1 PMQDIEPFF
10 RWRDRYIAAR
20 DERSP
25 FYGRVYSE
33 FEYSQTIYNYYIHP
47 QWDNF
52 GSATLYAKILFAD
65 YDQHYAIIE
74 LIGEWNDAV
83 NNDVMFLKRE
93 LIDALMTEEI
103 YRFIIIAENVLN
115 FHGDEADYYE
125 EWYEDMQ
132 EYNGWAVILNL
143 QDHVY
148 QEMRETQIDQ
158 YVHFGNIF
166 NDINWRPHE
175 PHRVYEAIEGV
186 LSQETRRIY

>member
-1 PMQDIEPFF
+1 MQDIEPFF
-10 RWRDRYIAAR
+10 RWRDRYIAER
-20 DERSP
+20 DEQSP

-52 GSATLYAKILFAD
+52 GSPTLYAKILFAD

-93 LIDALMTEEI
+93 LVDALINEEI

-132 EYNGWAVILNL
+132 EYEGWAVILNL

-148 QEMRETQIDQ
+148 QEMRETQMDQ
-158 YVHFGNIF
+158 YIHFGDLF
-166 NDINWRPHE
+166 NEINWRPHE

>member
-1 PMQDIEPFF
+1 MQDIEPFF

>member
-1 PMQDIEPFF
+1 MQDIEPFF

-93 LIDALMTEEI
+93 LIDALINEEL

>member
-1 PMQDIEPFF
+1 MQDIEPFY
-10 RWRDRYIAAR
+10 RWRDRYIAAQ
-20 DERSP
+20 DDRSP
-25 FYGRVYSE
+25 FYGRIYSE

-52 GSATLYAKILFAD
+52 GSPTLYAKVLYAD

-83 NNDVMFLKRE
+83 HNDSMFLKRE
-93 LIDALMTEEI
+93 LIDALMQAGL

-115 FHGDEADYYE
+115 FHGDQTDYYE
-125 EWYEDMQ
+125 EWYEDLQ
-132 EYNGWAVILNL
+132 EYNGWAVIINL
-143 QDHVY
+143 QEHVY
-148 QEMRETQIDQ
+148 REMRDARLDDYI
-158 YVHFGNIF
+158 HFGELF

-175 PHRVYEAIEGV
+175 PHRIYEAIEGV

>member
-1 PMQDIEPFF
+1 MQDIEPFF
-10 RWRDRYIAAR
+10 RWRDRYISAH
-20 DERSP
+20 DDRSP

-52 GSATLYAKILFAD
+52 GSPTLYAKILFAD

-83 NNDVMFLKRE
+83 HNDSMFFKRE
-93 LIDALMTEEI
+93 LVDALMNEEI

-125 EWYEDMQ
+125 EWYDDMQ

-148 QEMRETQIDQ
+148 QEMRDTQIDQ
-158 YVHFGNIF
+158 YIHFGGIF
-166 NDINWRPHE
+166 NDINWRPHK

>member
-1 PMQDIEPFF
+1 MQDIEPFY
-10 RWRDRYIAAR
+10 RWRHRYIAAQ
-20 DERSP
+20 DQRSP

-52 GSATLYAKILFAD
+52 GSPTLYAKILFAD

-83 NNDVMFLKRE
+83 HNDSMFVKRE
-93 LIDALMTEEI
+93 LIDALMNEGL
-103 YRFIIIAENVLN
+103 YHFIIIAENVLN
-115 FHGDEADYYE
+115 FHADDTDYYE
-125 EWYEDMQ
+125 EWYEDMK
-132 EYNGWAVILNL
+132 EYEGWAVIINL
-143 QDHVY
+143 QEHVY
-148 QEMRETQIDQ
+148 QEMKEARLDDYLHLGEL
-158 YVHFGNIF
+158 F

-175 PHRVYEAIEGV
+175 PQRIFVAIEGV